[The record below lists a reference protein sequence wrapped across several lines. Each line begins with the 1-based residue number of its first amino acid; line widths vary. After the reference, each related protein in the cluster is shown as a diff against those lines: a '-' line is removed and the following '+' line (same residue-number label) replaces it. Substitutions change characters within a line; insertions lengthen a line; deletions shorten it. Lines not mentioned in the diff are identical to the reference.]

1 MSPPEHALVLCC
13 DEKSQIQGPKSH
25 SARTAV
31 LVAALN
37 TGWIDYLPLR
47 AASRHT
53 EWLDFLRQIDRETSK
68 DQSLHLICAN
78 YATRK
83 HPKVKEWL
91 EKHPPCAV
99 HFTPTSASWLNMV
112 ERFFATSP
120 PRLGRCVFRS
130 VPNSMPPSRNTSPCI
145 TKPQAFC
152 LDRQGQCHPAK
163 SHSSN
168 RHLSSKQNDLLH

>member
-1 MSPPEHALVLCC
+1 MPWCCAATKKARFRVLN
-13 DEKSQIQGPKSH
+13 
-25 SARTAV
+25 RTQPGRPFWSS
-31 LVAALN
+31 ALN

-47 AASRHT
+47 AAPRHT

-120 PRLGRCVFRS
+120 LVWVVACS
-130 VPNSMPPSRNTSPCI
+130 AASWNSMPPSRNTSPCI

-168 RHLSSKQNDLLH
+168 RHLSYKQNDLLH

>member
-1 MSPPEHALVLCC
+1 MPWCCAAAKKARFRVLN
-13 DEKSQIQGPKSH
+13 
-25 SARTAV
+25 RTQPGRPFWSS
-31 LVAALN
+31 ALN

-47 AASRHT
+47 AAPRHT

-91 EKHPPCAV
+91 EKHAPCAV
-99 HFTPTSASWLNMV
+99 HFTPTSASWLNMI
-112 ERFFATSP
+112 ERFFATSSLVWVVACSAASRNP
-120 PRLGRCVFRS
+120 
-130 VPNSMPPSRNTSPCI
+130 MPPSRNTSPCI

-163 SHSSN
+163 SHSH